1 MMKKVTTITIVCLTI
16 LAVIVIG
23 ITHGKTPTASAN
35 QRTTIVF
42 WHSMCGKPAAA
53 LKQLVAKYNA
63 SQSKYTV
70 VPEYQGAYT
79 ESLPKYLNVAQ
90 SSAAPAIV
98 QAQEIATSTML
109 ATKSTLP
116 MNQLLTAQTTDQIE
130 DNIARYYTVN
140 QQLQAMPF
148 NSSTPVLY

>member
-1 MMKKVTTITIVCLTI
+1 M
-16 LAVIVIG
+16 G
-23 ITHGKTPTASAN
+23 
-35 QRTTIVF
+35 
-42 WHSMCGKPAAA
+42 GKPAAA

-98 QAQEIATSTML
+98 QAKKLHKYDVSHEKHDTYESAINRANNGS
-109 ATKSTLP
+109 
-116 MNQLLTAQTTDQIE
+116 NW
-130 DNIARYYTVN
+130 R
-140 QQLQAMPF
+140 
-148 NSSTPVLY
+148 